1 MDSNNI
7 KNLFD
12 SPSSIS
18 ILSTV
23 APEGSPNSAIFGST
37 QLIADQVVIAC
48 GNNRTVKNLQHNCK
62 AHLLITIPG
71 ETILTFSGLRL
82 QLSCAKI
89 ENSGPQLE
97 KIRTEVRK
105 MPAAQ
110 QQG

>member
-48 GNNRTVKNLQHNCK
+48 GNNRTVKICS
-62 AHLLITIPG
+62 TI
-71 ETILTFSGLRL
+71 
-82 QLSCAKI
+82 AKHI
-89 ENSGPQLE
+89 Y
-97 KIRTEVRK
+97 
-105 MPAAQ
+105 
-110 QQG
+110 